1 MGAPRS
7 WEQFARTLEAALDM
21 RTPGGFRDLFAPGAR
36 FADPANAPTEDLRD
50 IQRQTKAVMPDW
62 HQDITSIRGGDDWAV
77 FEWVGHATYRAPGGD
92 GPGNGT
98 TITMHGATIIE
109 VDDAGLITS
118 WRDYLDRK
126 EPEQQIKQAVRRERA
141 GS

>member
-1 MGAPRS
+1 MGATRN
-7 WEQFARTLEAALDM
+7 WDDFARTLEAALDM
-21 RTPGGFRDLFAPGAR
+21 RSGGRFRDLFAPGAR

-50 IQRQTKAVMPDW
+50 IQLQTKAVMPDW
-62 HQDITSIRGGDDWAV
+62 HQEITSIRGGEDWAF
-77 FEWVGHATYRAPGGD
+77 FEWIGYATYTAPGGN

-98 TITMHGATIIE
+98 QIRMHGATIIE

-126 EPEQQIKQAVRRERA
+126 EPEQQIRAAVRSERA